1 MKVKEL
7 IKRLKKQDPEAEVIW
22 QDHDQGESEFNGTV
36 DMVIDTDNETLVE
49 RLGTDRI
56 VALRN

>member
-1 MKVKEL
+1 MKVKKL
-7 IKRLKKQDPEAEVIW
+7 IKLLQKHDQEAEVIW

-36 DMVIDTDNETLVE
+36 DYVTDNDDETLVE

-56 VALRN
+56 VVLRN

>member
-7 IKRLKKQDPEAEVIW
+7 IKRLKKEDPEAEVIW
-22 QDHDQGESEFNGTV
+22 QDHDQGEDEFNGTV
-36 DMVIDTDNETLVE
+36 DAVIETDNETLVE

>member
-7 IKRLKKQDPEAEVIW
+7 IKRLKKEDPEAEVIW
-22 QDHDQGESEFNGTV
+22 QDHDQGEDEFNGNV
-36 DMVIDTDNETLVE
+36 DMVIETDNETLIE

>member
-7 IKRLKKQDPEAEVIW
+7 IKRLKKEDPQAEVIF
-22 QDHDQGESEFNGTV
+22 QDHDQGEDEFNGHIGSV
-36 DMVIDTDNETLVE
+36 NDTDNETLVE